1 MGLDAAFL
9 NYTQKLYADF
19 TAHDAQQNDRL
30 SRYRNIEPESA
41 LLLAMQIRMKQAKR
55 ILEIGTSTGY
65 STLWL
70 ADAAQ
75 STHGIVETIEI
86 DQSRIEQ
93 AKEHAAKLGLNALI
107 QFNQGDALQFLQ
119 DRSKQYDFI
128 LLDAE
133 RDAYVDYWTYLPRLL
148 SRRGGVLFVDNVL
161 SHAQD
166 VVEFIRVVKADPRFV
181 STTINVGA
189 GLLMVTWCD

>member
-1 MGLDAAFL
+1 MSLDAAFL
-9 NYTQKLYADF
+9 NYMQKLYADF

-75 STHGIVETIEI
+75 STQGIVETIEI

-93 AKEHAAKLGLNALI
+93 AKEHAAKLGLSGFI

-119 DRSKQYDFI
+119 DCSTQYDFI

-133 RDAYVDYWTYLPRLL
+133 RDAYVEYWTHLPQLL
-148 SRRGGVLFVDNVL
+148 SRKGGVLFVDNVL

-189 GLLMVTWCD
+189 GLLMVTWRD

>member
-1 MGLDAAFL
+1 MGLDATFL

-93 AKEHAAKLGLNALI
+93 AKEHAAKLGLNGLI